1 MQILKR
7 IGIILIWLAGPV
19 FVFAAVN
26 NNDPYLIS
34 LRGPGNIALAAVSI
48 LAVVVLIRRGY
59 WRRGITERVLILLWC
74 LPSLSMLGA
83 HASFEWRKRNVLQT
97 DAAQARSLG
106 RHFIVG
112 YSSFAEV
119 AALAEKGLIS
129 GVYVTR
135 HNIVG
140 LSPGRLKEEI
150 SALQE
155 KRRAAGLPPL
165 IVAADQ
171 EGGIVSH
178 LAPPLTKLQAL
189 STLAS
194 LAPDV
199 RAEKAEA
206 FGRTHGQ
213 ELAALGVNLNLA
225 PVLDLRPELKR
236 NRFDFNTLI
245 GQRAISD
252 DPAIVADI
260 ARAYVSGLEASGVG
274 ATVKH
279 FPGLGRVRSD
289 THHFSAD
296 LDTPLNELEASD
308 WIPFRKVLAG
318 SQAQLMIGH
327 VTLTSVD
334 PDRPASHSK
343 RVVDGIVRKKW
354 NYQGVIMT
362 DDLVMG
368 AIYQGNV
375 CTAVV
380 EALNAGVDLLLVA
393 FDGAQFYRIFG
404 CAVAASAEGKLDAA
418 MLGDSEMRLKG
429 AVPGERQNP
438 QYFTT
443 SHTAAPGVLPR
454 QMTD

>member
-1 MQILKR
+1 
-7 IGIILIWLAGPV
+7 
-19 FVFAAVN
+19 
-26 NNDPYLIS
+26 
-34 LRGPGNIALAAVSI
+34 
-48 LAVVVLIRRGY
+48 
-59 WRRGITERVLILLWC
+59 
-74 LPSLSMLGA
+74 MLGA

-97 DAAQARSLG
+97 EAGLERSLG

-112 YSSFAEV
+112 YSSFPEV
-119 AALAEKGLIS
+119 AVLAEKGLIS
-129 GVYVTR
+129 GVYITR
-135 HNIVG
+135 HNVVG
-140 LSPGRLKEEI
+140 SSPARLKEEVA
-150 SALQE
+150 ALQA
-155 KRRAAGLPPL
+155 KRRAAGLPAL

-178 LAPPLTKLQAL
+178 LAPPLTKLPAL
-189 STLAS
+189 STLAG

-199 RAEKAEA
+199 RAAKAEA

-213 ELAALGVNLNLA
+213 ELAALGVNQNLA
-225 PVLDLRPELKR
+225 PVLDLRPQPKR

-260 ARAYVSGLEASGVG
+260 ARAYVTGLEASDVG

-279 FPGLGRVRSD
+279 FPGLGRVRTD

-296 LDTPLNELEASD
+296 LDTPLQELEASD

-318 SQAQLMIGH
+318 SKAQLMIGH

-343 RVVDGIVRKKW
+343 RVVDGIIRKKW
-354 NYQGVIMT
+354 NYQGVVMT

-368 AIYQGNV
+368 SIYQCNV

-380 EALNAGVDLLLVA
+380 EALNAGVDLLLIA
-393 FDGAQFYRIFG
+393 FDGAQFYRIFA
-404 CAVAASAEGKLDAA
+404 CAAAASTEGRLDAA
-418 MLGDSEMRLKG
+418 MLVDSDARLKR
-429 AVPGERQNP
+429 A
-438 QYFTT
+438 
-443 SHTAAPGVLPR
+443 LPR
-454 QMTD
+454 EGQMHDIPRD

>member
-7 IGIILIWLAGPV
+7 IGIILVWLAGPV
-19 FVFAAVN
+19 FLFAAVN
-26 NNDPYLIS
+26 KNDPYLIA
-34 LRGPGNIALAAVSI
+34 LRGPGNIVLAAASI
-48 LAVVVLIRRGY
+48 ITVVVLIRRGY
-59 WRRGITERVLILLWC
+59 WRRGIAGRLLILLWC
-74 LPSLSMLGA
+74 LPSLAMLVA
-83 HASFEWRKRNVLQT
+83 HASFEWRKQSVLQT
-97 DAAQARSLG
+97 EAAQARSLG
-106 RHFIVG
+106 RHFVVG

-135 HNIVG
+135 HNVVG
-140 LSPGRLKEEI
+140 STAARLKEEI

-178 LAPPLTKLQAL
+178 LAPPLTKLPGL
-189 STLAS
+189 STLAN
-194 LAPDV
+194 LTPDV

-206 FGRTHGQ
+206 FGRIHGQ

-225 PVLDLRPELKR
+225 PVLDLRPEMKR
-236 NRFDFNTLI
+236 NRLDFNTLI
-245 GQRAISD
+245 RYRAISD

-260 ARAYVSGLEASGVG
+260 ARAYVNGLEALGVG

-279 FPGLGRVRSD
+279 FPGLGRVRTD
-289 THHFSAD
+289 THHFSAE
-296 LDTPLNELEASD
+296 LDTPLEELEASD

-318 SQAQLMIGH
+318 SKAQLMIGH

-334 PDRPASHSK
+334 PDRAASHSK
-343 RVVDGIVRKKW
+343 RVVDGIIRKKW
-354 NYQGVIMT
+354 NFQGVVMT

-368 AIYQGNV
+368 AIYQRNV

-393 FDGAQFYRIFG
+393 FDGAQFYRIFT
-404 CAVAASAEGKLDAA
+404 CAESASAEGRLDAA
-418 MLGDSEMRLKG
+418 MLGASEARLKG
-429 AVPGERQNP
+429 AFP
-438 QYFTT
+438 
-443 SHTAAPGVLPR
+443 A
-454 QMTD
+454 D